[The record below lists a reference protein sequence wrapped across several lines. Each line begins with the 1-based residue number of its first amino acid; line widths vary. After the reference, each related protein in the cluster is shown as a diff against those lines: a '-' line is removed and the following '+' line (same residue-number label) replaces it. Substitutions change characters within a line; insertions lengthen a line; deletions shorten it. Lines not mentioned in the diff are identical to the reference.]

1 MKTIILILLLSGMW
15 FFLGYLFGINS
26 KEKNHENILKRRV

>member
-26 KEKNHENILKRRV
+26 KEKKS

>member
-15 FFLGYLFGINS
+15 FFLGYLTGINS
-26 KEKNHENILKRRV
+26 KKEKS